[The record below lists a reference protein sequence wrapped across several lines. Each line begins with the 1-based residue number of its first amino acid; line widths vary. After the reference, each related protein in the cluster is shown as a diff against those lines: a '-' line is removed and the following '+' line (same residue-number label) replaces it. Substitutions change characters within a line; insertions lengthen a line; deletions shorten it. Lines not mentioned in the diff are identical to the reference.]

1 MIYGLKSSEVFVN
14 GCGFCAVWWVDFS
27 FLLLPRPFFFLSFLI
42 LLFVSCRDEYQPL
55 VILTQFRVTDGT
67 CLKNQKLNTLL
78 QSTWKFECHF
88 NAAQETKKATYEC
101 TELKYVE
108 TKCLFS
114 ESQRHAVSLLEVFI
128 SNKSEI
134 VICEVSFLI
143 FFLAFYHQR
152 ACISRV
158 LRTAVNCAVPG
169 YSTCLETHK

>member
-1 MIYGLKSSEVFVN
+1 MR
-14 GCGFCAVWWVDFS
+14 
-27 FLLLPRPFFFLSFLI
+27 FLLTDAISVPYDGSIFHFCCCLVLSFFFLFLI

-78 QSTWKFECHF
+78 QSTWTFECHF

-169 YSTCLETHK
+169 YGTCLETHK

>member
-14 GCGFCAVWWVDFS
+14 GCSFCAVWWVDFS
-27 FLLLPRPFFFLSFLI
+27 FLRLPRPFFFLSFLI

-78 QSTWKFECHF
+78 QENWKFECHF
-88 NAAQETKKATYEC
+88 NAAKETKKATYEC

-128 SNKSEI
+128 SYKSEI

-143 FFLAFYHQR
+143 FFPGVLSPACMHQQG
-152 ACISRV
+152 AQDCGELCSSWV
-158 LRTAVNCAVPG
+158 QYVSG
-169 YSTCLETHK
+169 DS